1 MKRIIYLLILILISS
16 IYPQFGR
23 WNNYHN
29 YSSWK
34 KVLEQIPKPGLKL
47 LVNPALQM
55 GTTTGINSRSLN
67 LQLGDN
73 IVQNGDFHD
82 FTFDAT
88 PRAQKNV
95 STVFIDTVEY
105 VVGTETSPYSNSYVE
120 DGVCWEV
127 EEVSGSPGID
137 VRVIF
142 VIPEGEVPDSVTIK
156 AYYSGTANRSVYLE
170 LWNKTTS
177 TWDSVTWM
185 STQLI

>member
-1 MKRIIYLLILILISS
+1 MKKFVYLLVLILISS

-55 GTTTGINSRSLN
+55 GTTTSINSRSLN
-67 LQLGDN
+67 LKLGNN
-73 IVQNGDFHD
+73 IVTNGDFHD

-120 DGVCWEV
+120 DGTCWEV

-177 TWDSVTWM
+177 TWDSALLPSRQW
-185 STQLI
+185 